1 MRADSISVGEL
12 QELLAAGRPVTILDV
27 RSPSDVDWEIPGAI
41 HADAYADLQSGRL
54 GPLAEFDLPSGPV
67 VTVCA
72 VGRTATI
79 ATDLLRANAVE
90 APTPDGGMHAW
101 SPPPNTPQP
110 PIPDLTLPQL
120 LWTAT

>member
-72 VGRTATI
+72 VGRTPALAPSLLPPNALKPLTPTAT
-79 ATDLLRANAVE
+79 L
-90 APTPDGGMHAW
+90 PT
-101 SPPPNTPQP
+101 SPPTCNPHP
-110 PIPDLTLPQL
+110 PPT
-120 LWTAT
+120 